1 MDKYNFYYIKL
12 KDGNFVYRADWTV
25 GCFSLAKKFRTKPQ
39 AVSYARKFYDDSEFT
54 VKGGGGIKDIAPYE
68 YLKQLMLQKYLL

>member
-54 VKGGGGIKDIAPYE
+54 IKGGGGIKDIEPYE
-68 YLKQLMLQKYLL
+68 Y